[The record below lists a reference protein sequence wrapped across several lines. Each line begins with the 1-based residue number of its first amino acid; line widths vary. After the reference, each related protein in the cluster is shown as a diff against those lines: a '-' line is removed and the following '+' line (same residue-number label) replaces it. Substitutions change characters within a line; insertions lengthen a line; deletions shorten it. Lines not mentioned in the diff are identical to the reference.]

1 MKELNQD
8 VSVCDC
14 INDDSEV
21 NPQPQ
26 SKSLDCPP
34 KRSLHLGQKSHDAIS
49 SQCTD
54 SSIPMAQPQPQRKP
68 FRCTRSRRATV
79 DAEPKSFREAARR
92 NHIQDGIQK
101 NSRPLSNSF
110 SCSRH
115 RRCSVHAEVVMN
127 SLDEKCPQCAGASSG
142 VVSSAK
148 ESQLSSAE
156 RVEEIEWTRVLK
168 KFEQEDGERN
178 AMIRSVLQH
187 SEPTDS
193 KPPHKKA
200 NPKHR
205 RSSAP
210 TDIPSRESFIRS
222 NSSPGSKGKADNR
235 EDDNTSSPCQ
245 FKLGQEADGS
255 DVAVDAPRE
264 ILIQIARLK
273 VNDGAFIKRS
283 GNDWTYATL
292 KARIM
297 GDDPLLVFTVNEKGS
312 TKSFPMSHWAKNIR
326 IPGCRTLGKNSD
338 AKKKFQAPKD
348 DQSSSAT
355 GNATHMK
362 SFFSALKTI
371 QAHPIDTSECHVM
384 SVT

>member
-1 MKELNQD
+1 MKEVNQD
-8 VSVCDC
+8 ASVGDC

-26 SKSLDCPP
+26 SKSLDCSP
-34 KRSLHLGQKSHDAIS
+34 KRSLHLDVVQKSHDAIR

-68 FRCTRSRRATV
+68 LRCSRSRRATV
-79 DAEPKSFREAARR
+79 DAQPKSFREAPRR

-115 RRCSVHAEVVMN
+115 RRCSVHAEVVLN
-127 SLDEKCPQCAGASSG
+127 SLDEKCPQCAS
-142 VVSSAK
+142 K

-156 RVEEIEWTRVLK
+156 RVEEIEWNRVLK
-168 KFEQEDGERN
+168 KFEQEDRERN
-178 AMIRSVLQH
+178 AMIRSFLQH
-187 SEPTDS
+187 SGPTNS

-222 NSSPGSKGKADNR
+222 NSSPGSKGKGDND

-255 DVAVDAPRE
+255 ELAVHAPRE

-297 GDDPLLVFTVNEKGS
+297 GDDPLLVFIVNEKGS

-326 IPGCRTLGKNSD
+326 IPGCRCLGKNSD
-338 AKKKFQAPKD
+338 AKKKNQAPKD

-355 GNATHMK
+355 GNVTHMK

-371 QAHPIDTSECHVM
+371 QAHPIDTGECHVM